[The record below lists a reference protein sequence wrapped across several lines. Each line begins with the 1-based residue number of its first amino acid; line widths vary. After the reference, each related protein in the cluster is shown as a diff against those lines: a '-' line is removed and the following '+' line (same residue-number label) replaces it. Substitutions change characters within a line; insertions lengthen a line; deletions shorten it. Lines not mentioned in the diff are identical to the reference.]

1 MDITISKSALT
12 INDISTSSISD
23 TLCKSSLDQKQSIK
37 SIGPFQPQSTICYRL
52 RSLDCYINPLTVIES
67 FRWYQSPRWFQS
79 PRCSQSALQSI
90 SIILI
95 DRSQS
100 FPLIDLNHSHRSISF
115 ILIDQSQSLSSIDLF
130 HSHQSISIIHIDRS
144 HSFPSI
150 DFTQNQSTNT
160 GLKSDQSINKTI

>member
-79 PRCSQSALQSI
+79 PRCSQSALQVLTQSTG
-90 SIILI
+90 I
-95 DRSQS
+95 DLFAWIDHLVNLNCINLSRSQS
-100 FPLIDLNHSHRSISF
+100 FSLIDLNHSH
-115 ILIDQSQSLSSIDLF
+115 
-130 HSHQSISIIHIDRS
+130 
-144 HSFPSI
+144 
-150 DFTQNQSTNT
+150 
-160 GLKSDQSINKTI
+160 